1 MQAKSEVTLKF
12 SGSLPEAKPAANKK
26 VEVSLTD
33 QNGVVFT
40 ALINAKSWRK
50 AETNTSE
57 FADWAGAISGK
68 LGQRTEN
75 GFEVV
80 DAGLQIF
87 EKKAKEP
94 KPDVEAE
101 ATGEVT
107 GVAS

>member
-12 SGSLPEAKPAANKK
+12 SGSLPEAKPAENKK

-50 AETNTSE
+50 AETNTTE

-87 EKKAKEP
+87 EKKTKEP

>member
-50 AETNTSE
+50 AETNTTE

-94 KPDVEAE
+94 KPDVETE